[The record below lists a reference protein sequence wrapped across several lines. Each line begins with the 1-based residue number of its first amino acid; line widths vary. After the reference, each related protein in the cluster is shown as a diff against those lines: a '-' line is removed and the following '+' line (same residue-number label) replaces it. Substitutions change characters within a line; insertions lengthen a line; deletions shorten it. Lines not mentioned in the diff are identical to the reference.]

1 MFEVSMR
8 RHALTYRTFG
18 MPLETLKMETSDV
31 PGLSEDKLR
40 VRMLYAP
47 VNPSDLIP
55 ITGAYSHRVR
65 LPAVAGYEGVGCVI
79 DAPQEYSSLIGKR
92 VLPLRGD
99 GTWQTIVECDPALA
113 VPVPDT
119 IADDVAAR
127 AYINPLAALT
137 MLETW
142 PVEGKRVLLTGAG
155 SNCAEYLG
163 AWAYQYGAKEV
174 VGIYRSDSRVTR
186 LKKLGIK
193 PVSIQNMSQ
202 ISSVARETDIV
213 FDALGGP
220 VAANILQ
227 LMAPGTRFIAYGL
240 LTGQAIQL
248 ASKPGAHYKR
258 FHLRDSLA
266 GMPAETWQRKF
277 LAIWGLL
284 GQTELPNYQVFPSQE
299 WRQAIEMALCPSSQ
313 KVILDFADL
322 APHDK

>member
-1 MFEVSMR
+1 MR

-79 DAPQEYSSLIGKR
+79 DAPQEYSNLIGKR

-119 IADDVAAR
+119 ISDDVAAR

-142 PVEGKRVLLTGAG
+142 PVKGKRVLLTGAG
-155 SNCAEYLG
+155 SNCAEFLG
-163 AWAYQYGAKEV
+163 VWAYQQGAKEV
-174 VGIYRSDSRVTR
+174 IGIYRSESRVAR
-186 LKKLGIK
+186 LEKLGIE

-202 ISSVARETDIV
+202 ISSVARESDIV

-227 LMAPGTRFIAYGL
+227 RIAPGTRFIAYGL

-248 ASKPGAHYKR
+248 ASKLGAHYKR

-266 GMPAETWQRKF
+266 RMSAQTWQHKF
-277 LAIWGLL
+277 SAIWSLL

-299 WRQAIEMALCPSSQ
+299 WRQAIEMTLCPSSQ

>member
-1 MFEVSMR
+1 VFKVPLR
-8 RHALTYRTFG
+8 RHALIYRSLG
-18 MPLETLKMETSDV
+18 APLETLKMEASDV
-31 PGLSEDKLR
+31 PGLSEGKLR
-40 VRMLYAP
+40 VRMLCAP

-55 ITGAYSHRVR
+55 ITGAYSHRIK
-65 LPAVAGYEGVGCVI
+65 LPAVAGYEGVGCVM
-79 DAPQEYSSLIGKR
+79 DAPREYSYLVGKR

-99 GTWQTIVECDPALA
+99 GTWQTILDCDPALA

-119 IADDVAAR
+119 ISDITAAR

-142 PVEGKRVLLTGAG
+142 PVKGKRVLLTGAG

-163 AWAYQYGAKEV
+163 AWAYQHGAKDV
-174 VGIYRSDSRVTR
+174 VGIYRSESRVAR
-186 LKKLGIK
+186 LEKLGIK

-202 ISSVARETDIV
+202 ISYVAHESDMV

-227 LMAPGTRFIAYGL
+227 LMVSGTTFIAYGL

-248 ASKPGAHYKR
+248 DSKPRAHFRR

-266 GMPAETWQRKF
+266 RVSAEAWQHKF
-277 LAIWGLL
+277 SAIWKLL
-284 GQTELPNYQVFPSQE
+284 GQSAMPDYQVLPGQK
-299 WRQAIEMALCPSSQ
+299 WRQAIEMAFRPSAQ
-313 KVILDFADL
+313 KVLLNFSTL
-322 APHDK
+322 GQ